1 LAPSAASL
9 LRVRE
14 GWPGFLTGHPCPDQ
28 KGGDFLSPPPAGPDR
43 PALTAGAKGT
53 LKIKSN
59 VKSQGSQAERGGYA
73 AGSLWGPHF
82 QTLWVGRMRSRVILF
97 LSLLLCVA
105 PTHADKIRDL
115 AQVAG
120 VRSNQLIGYGLVVGL
135 DGSGDQTTQAPFTT
149 QSLENMLQQFGIT
162 VPANV
167 RPQLKN
173 AAAVTVTAQLPPF
186 AKPGQAIDV
195 TVASIGN
202 AKSIRGGELLMTPLR
217 GADGNVY
224 AMAQGSVVVGGI
236 SAQGKSG
243 SSVQVNISA
252 SGRVPNG
259 ATVERSVASSFG
271 QGGDLVL
278 NLNTPDFTTAA
289 RVAEAVNRAYG
300 AGTAQ
305 AVDGGSVAVRGPADP
320 AQRVSW
326 LGMIQAL
333 DVQPGDAPA
342 RVVVNS
348 RTGTVVIG
356 SDVKVSA
363 AAVAH
368 GSIQVTISEQPQV
381 SQPAPFSRGGQTVV
395 VPSSSVQVS
404 EDGAHMFKFGPNVS
418 LDSIVRAVN
427 QVGASPTDLISILQ
441 ALKQAGALHAEL
453 VVI

>member
-1 LAPSAASL
+1 MRLNAISVVAVLFA
-9 LRVRE
+9 
-14 GWPGFLTGHPCPDQ
+14 
-28 KGGDFLSPPPAGPDR
+28 
-43 PALTAGAKGT
+43 
-53 LKIKSN
+53 
-59 VKSQGSQAERGGYA
+59 A
-73 AGSLWGPHF
+73 AGFITTP
-82 QTLWVGRMRSRVILF
+82 V
-97 LSLLLCVA
+97 
-105 PTHADKIRDL
+105 HADKIRDL

-120 VRSNQLIGYGLVVGL
+120 VRTNQLIGYGLVVGL

-162 VPANV
+162 VPANA

-173 AAAVTVTAQLPPF
+173 AAAVTVTADLPPF

-202 AKSIRGGELLMTPLR
+202 AKSIRGGQLLMTPLK

-259 ATVERSVASSFG
+259 ATVERSVPSSFDR
-271 QGGDLVL
+271 GGDLVL

-289 RVAEAVNRAYG
+289 RIADAVNRAYG
-300 AGTAQ
+300 VGTAQ
-305 AVDGGSVAVRGPADP
+305 ALDGGSVAVRGPVDP
-320 AQRVSW
+320 SQRVSW
-326 LGMIQAL
+326 LGAIQGL
-333 DVQPGDAPA
+333 DVTPGDAPA

-356 SDVKVSA
+356 SEVKVSA

-368 GSIQVTISEQPQV
+368 GSIQVTITEQPQV
-381 SQPAPFSRGGQTVV
+381 SQPAPFSRGGQTAV
-395 VPSSSVQVS
+395 VPSSTVQVS
-404 EDGAHMFKFGPNVS
+404 EDGAHMFKFGPGVS
-418 LDSIVRAVN
+418 LDAIVRAVN

>member
-1 LAPSAASL
+1 MNIRRLFSHATFVRARERTATA
-9 LRVRE
+9 LRTAVIV
-14 GWPGFLTGHPCPDQ
+14 LCAC
-28 KGGDFLSPPPAGPDR
+28 LSVNQPA
-43 PALTAGAKGT
+43 
-53 LKIKSN
+53 
-59 VKSQGSQAERGGYA
+59 
-73 AGSLWGPHF
+73 
-82 QTLWVGRMRSRVILF
+82 
-97 LSLLLCVA
+97 
-105 PTHADKIRDL
+105 HADKIRDL
-115 AQVAG
+115 VQVAG

-149 QSLENMLQQFGIT
+149 QSLENMLVQFGIT

-186 AKPGQAIDV
+186 AKPGQVIDV

-236 SAQGKSG
+236 TASGKSG

-252 SGRVPNG
+252 SGRIPNG
-259 ATVERSVASSFG
+259 ASVERAVASSFSS
-271 QGGDLVL
+271 GGDLVL
-278 NLNTPDFTTAA
+278 NLNTADFTTAT
-289 RVAEAVNRAYG
+289 RIAEAVNRTYG
-300 AGTAQ
+300 AGTAS
-305 AVDGGSVAVRGPADP
+305 AMDGGSVSVRGPQDP
-320 AQRVSW
+320 SQRVAW
-326 LGMIQAL
+326 LGAIQAIE
-333 DVQPGDAPA
+333 VTPGDAPA

-356 SDVKVSA
+356 ADVRVTP

-368 GSIQVTISEQPQV
+368 GSIQVTISENPQV

-395 VPSSSVQVS
+395 VPQSDVQVS
-404 EDGAHMFKFGPNVS
+404 EDGGHMFKFGPGTN
-418 LDSIVRAVN
+418 LDTIVRAVN

>member
-1 LAPSAASL
+1 MNSSPARTAPSPLRGEGWGEGSIVASGIRLTRAAFASL
-9 LRVRE
+9 KRRLHNLVCKSGPSPQPSPRRGEGAGLRLAF
-14 GWPGFLTGHPCPDQ
+14 GL
-28 KGGDFLSPPPAGPDR
+28 
-43 PALTAGAKGT
+43 ALC
-53 LKIKSN
+53 
-59 VKSQGSQAERGGYA
+59 
-73 AGSLWGPHF
+73 
-82 QTLWVGRMRSRVILF
+82 
-97 LSLLLCVA
+97 LLAA

-115 AQVAG
+115 ASVGG

-162 VPANV
+162 VPPNA

-173 AAAVTVTAQLPPF
+173 AAAVTITAELPPF
-186 AKPGQAIDV
+186 AKPGQVIDV

-202 AKSIRGGELLMTPLR
+202 AKSLRGGELLMSPLR

-224 AMAQGSVVVGGI
+224 AIAQGSVVVGGI

-252 SGRVPNG
+252 SGRIPNG
-259 ATVERSVASSFG
+259 ASVERSVPSSFSG
-271 QGGDLVL
+271 AGDLML

-289 RVAEAVNRAYG
+289 RVAQAVNAAFG
-300 AGTAQ
+300 AGTATP
-305 AVDGGSVAVRGPADP
+305 VDGGTISVRGPQDP
-320 AQRVSW
+320 AQKVAW
-326 LGMIQAL
+326 LGMIQNL
-333 DVQPGDAPA
+333 DVTPGDAPA

-356 SDVKVSA
+356 SDVKVTA

-368 GSIQVTISEQPQV
+368 GAIQVTISEQPLV
-381 SQPAPFSRGGQTVV
+381 SQPQPFSRGQTAV
-395 VPSSSVQVS
+395 VPSSDVQVS
-404 EDGAHMFKFGPNVS
+404 EDGAHMFKFGPGVS
-418 LDSIVRAVN
+418 LDTIVRAVN
-427 QVGASPTDLISILQ
+427 QVGAGPSDLISILQ

>member
-1 LAPSAASL
+1 
-9 LRVRE
+9 
-14 GWPGFLTGHPCPDQ
+14 
-28 KGGDFLSPPPAGPDR
+28 
-43 PALTAGAKGT
+43 
-53 LKIKSN
+53 
-59 VKSQGSQAERGGYA
+59 
-73 AGSLWGPHF
+73 
-82 QTLWVGRMRSRVILF
+82 MRSRVSIFF
-97 LSLLLCVA
+97 LSWLLTSA
-105 PTHADKIRDL
+105 AAHADKIRDL

-120 VRSNQLIGYGLVVGL
+120 VRTNQLIGYGLVVGL

-162 VPANV
+162 VPPNV

-173 AAAVTVTAQLPPF
+173 AAAVTVTAELPPF

-259 ATVERSVASSFG
+259 ATVERSVASSFS

-289 RVAEAVNRAYG
+289 RIAEAVNRAYG
-300 AGTAQ
+300 PGTAQ
-305 AVDGGSVAVRGPADP
+305 PVDGGSVAVRGPADP

-326 LGMIQAL
+326 LGMIQSL

-356 SDVKVSA
+356 SDVKVTA

-381 SQPAPFSRGGQTVV
+381 SQPAPFSRGGQTAI

-404 EDGAHMFKFGPNVS
+404 EEGAHMFKFGPGVS
-418 LDSIVRAVN
+418 LDAIVRAVN

>member
-1 LAPSAASL
+1 MNIRRVFSYTTLIRARERTAHA
-9 LRVRE
+9 LR
-14 GWPGFLTGHPCPDQ
+14 
-28 KGGDFLSPPPAGPDR
+28 
-43 PALTAGAKGT
+43 
-53 LKIKSN
+53 
-59 VKSQGSQAERGGYA
+59 A
-73 AGSLWGPHF
+73 AGI
-82 QTLWVGRMRSRVILF
+82 V
-97 LSLLLCVA
+97 LCACFSVNQ
-105 PTHADKIRDL
+105 PVHADKIRDL
-115 AQVAG
+115 VQVAG

-149 QSLENMLQQFGIT
+149 QSLENMLVQFGIT

-173 AAAVTVTAQLPPF
+173 AAAVTVTAELPPF
-186 AKPGQAIDV
+186 AKPGQTIDV

-236 SAQGKSG
+236 SASGKSG

-259 ATVERSVASSFG
+259 ASVERAVASSFSS
-271 QGGDLVL
+271 GGDLVL
-278 NLNTPDFTTAA
+278 NLNTADFTTAT
-289 RVAEAVNRAYG
+289 RIAEAVNRTYG
-300 AGTAQ
+300 IGTAS
-305 AVDGGSVAVRGPADP
+305 AMDGGSVSVRGPQDP
-320 AQRVSW
+320 SQRVAW
-326 LGMIQAL
+326 LGAIQAIE
-333 DVQPGDAPA
+333 VTPGDAPA

-356 SDVKVSA
+356 QDVRVTP

-368 GSIQVTISEQPQV
+368 GSITVTIAENPQV
-381 SQPAPFSRGGQTVV
+381 SQPGPFSKGGQTVV
-395 VPSSSVQVS
+395 VPQSDVQVS
-404 EDGAHMFKFGPNVS
+404 EDGAHMFKFGPGTN
-418 LDSIVRAVN
+418 LDTIVRAVN

>member
-1 LAPSAASL
+1 MNIRRLLPRVSLVRLRERVASA
-9 LRVRE
+9 
-14 GWPGFLTGHPCPDQ
+14 
-28 KGGDFLSPPPAGPDR
+28 LSS
-43 PALTAGAKGT
+43 TAIVLCAC
-53 LKIKSN
+53 
-59 VKSQGSQAERGGYA
+59 
-73 AGSLWGPHF
+73 
-82 QTLWVGRMRSRVILF
+82 
-97 LSLLLCVA
+97 LSVNQPL
-105 PTHADKIRDL
+105 HADKIRDL

-149 QSLENMLQQFGIT
+149 QSLENMLVQFGIT

-186 AKPGQAIDV
+186 AKPGQVIDV

-259 ATVERSVASSFG
+259 ATVERAVASSFSN
-271 QGGDLVL
+271 GGDLVL
-278 NLNTPDFTTAA
+278 NLNTADFTTAT
-289 RVAEAVNRAYG
+289 RVAEAVNRTYG
-300 AGTAQ
+300 AGTAS
-305 AVDGGSVAVRGPADP
+305 ALDGGSVTVRGPLDP
-320 AQRVSW
+320 AQRVAW
-326 LGMIQAL
+326 LGAIQGIE
-333 DVQPGDAPA
+333 VTPGDAPA

-356 SDVKVSA
+356 QEVRVTP

-368 GSIQVTISEQPQV
+368 GSIQVTISENPQV
-381 SQPAPFSRGGQTVV
+381 SQPAPFSKGGQTVV
-395 VPSSSVQVS
+395 VPQSDVQVS
-404 EDGAHMFKFGPNVS
+404 EDGGHMFKFGPGTN
-418 LDSIVRAVN
+418 LDTIVRAVN
-427 QVGASPTDLISILQ
+427 QVGAAPGDLVAILE
-441 ALKQAGALHAEL
+441 ALREAGALRAEL
-453 VVI
+453 IVI